1 MNIQIRS
8 LCLAAIACTASF
20 SLLPAKADWNFWAVD
35 YSGDP
40 TIGNRIFT
48 VDSETGLAT
57 LRTTRVFASN
67 GWQSQNSYV
76 DEKTGE
82 LVIYN
87 AENGLEAYDLATNSW
102 SIKGAG
108 WTGNYQKVFERPLIV
123 GTDEGGSRIGLGTA
137 SIIANPNGKGV
148 SSGDGQKLIR
158 VEQDGEI
165 HIGENSLITVEENG
179 VQKLY
184 AKDANGNAIPI
195 NITEGTKLLIDG
207 VEVTPGDSSQVED
220 NRQNIS
226 TNQRNISTN
235 QRNISTNQRNIST
248 NQRNIEANRQ
258 NINDLGFGVAG
269 ATALSTA
276 MTALPTVADD
286 SPLSCGVGT
295 GGYSSRYAMSVGCA
309 VKASERLSFNAGGSY
324 VFGGAADYG
333 NGSLSNVAGRAGFV
347 FKLGEIQ
354 SSSKGDLQ
362 ARVKELEKANQAM
375 QEENAAIKEQNAA
388 MQSTN
393 KQLMARLE
401 RLEAIAS
408 VVFNQNSV
416 ASK

>member
-1 MNIQIRS
+1 MKKSFIALLIAS
-8 LCLAAIACTASF
+8 LSSTNGAYAQVANKVSF
-20 SLLPAKADWNFWAVD
+20 DAFKVT
-35 YSGDP
+35 YSGDANV
-40 TIGNRIFT
+40 GNYIWGVNSDTGEESKLTTRLFQGNSYNTGTHI
-48 VDSETGLAT
+48 VNSETSEL
-57 LRTTRVFASN
+57 
-67 GWQSQNSYV
+67 WI
-76 DEKTGE
+76 KTG
-82 LVIYN
+82 
-87 AENGLEAYDLATNSW
+87 NGNTEAYNWVTDKWRVINGNFVGIVPVSTKNPNSNCNQV
-102 SIKGAG
+102 
-108 WTGNYQKVFERPLIV
+108 GNGDENILICPPVQDKPKAIYLDDTPLI
-123 GTDEGGSRIGLGTA
+123 
-137 SIIANPNGKGV
+137 GKKV
-148 SSGDGQKLIR
+148 N
-158 VEQDGEI
+158 GEI

-207 VEVTPGDSSQVED
+207 VEVTPVDSAQVED

-226 TNQRNISTN
+226 TNQRNISAN
-235 QRNISTNQRNIST
+235 QRNISA

-347 FKLGEIQ
+347 FKLGDIQ
-354 SSSKGDLQ
+354 SSPNGDLQ

-388 MQSTN
+388 IQSAN
-393 KQLMARLE
+393 KELMARLE

-408 VVFNQNSV
+408 VVLNQNSV